1 MTERRVR
8 VGLADARVTSDGATL
23 TTSGLGSC
31 VAVAAY
37 TPNGVGGLL
46 HAMIPEAPNDGADD
60 QPAKYVDTGVPWL
73 LNRLAEIDDGEPS
86 VKIAGGATMF
96 TVSGDSQSVGERNAE
111 RATTLLAERGV
122 SVAATDLGGTVGRSV
137 VFEPTTG
144 ALKIRHAGGTT
155 TVL

>member
-1 MTERRVR
+1 M
-8 VGLADARVTSDGATL
+8 GLADARVTSDGAPL

-37 TPNGVGGLL
+37 TPKGAGGLL
-46 HAMIPEAPNDGADD
+46 HAMMPEAPGGEAGD

-73 LNRLAEIDDGEPS
+73 LDRLAEIDDGELA
-86 VKIAGGATMF
+86 VKLAGGATMF
-96 TVSGDSQSVGERNAE
+96 SVSGEERSVGERNAE
-111 RATTLLAERGV
+111 RAASLLADRGV
-122 SVAATDLGGTVGRSV
+122 LVAATDLGGTVGRSV

-144 ALKIRHAGGTT
+144 ALEIRHAGGTT